1 MDSIS
6 YMGVA
11 FMKRRIMGGLLLSL
25 FLLPAAVGA
34 ADGGNGI
41 LSAQKGSTMQFSS
54 AFSSEGMARE
64 SESTLYFNDGFG
76 RMTEF
81 HMTSDNHVMT
91 LTIRQNMRIM
101 WKGSCHVDRDTFS
114 VVRREGQGHVY
125 FLITLGEHTYH
136 GEINRDDRW
145 DVHEVKGFPGG
156 M

>member
-6 YMGVA
+6 YMGGCIYETPYHG
-11 FMKRRIMGGLLLSL
+11 R
-25 FLLPAAVGA
+25 PAS
-34 ADGGNGI
+34 I
-41 LSAQKGSTMQFSS
+41 PLSASCCGGSCGWRKWNTSRPKGEHHAVFLC
-54 AFSSEGMARE
+54 FSSEGMARE